1 MGGLCSG
8 WSSLARLGYR
18 GPALPANAAWRSS
31 WPPGAG
37 LGRLLLVVI
46 VAAVHAAEQHGR
58 RQCFIAEIAAAVGY
72 RDTRASS
79 AMQTRTHAL
88 CAVKARSV
96 EAPN

>member
-1 MGGLCSG
+1 MGGLCTG
-8 WSSLARLGYR
+8 WGSLAQLGYR
-18 GPALPANAAWRSS
+18 GPALSANAAWRSS
-31 WPPGAG
+31 CAAGAG
-37 LGRLLLVVI
+37 LGRLLFVVI

-58 RQCFIAEIAAAVGY
+58 RQCFVAEIAAAVGY